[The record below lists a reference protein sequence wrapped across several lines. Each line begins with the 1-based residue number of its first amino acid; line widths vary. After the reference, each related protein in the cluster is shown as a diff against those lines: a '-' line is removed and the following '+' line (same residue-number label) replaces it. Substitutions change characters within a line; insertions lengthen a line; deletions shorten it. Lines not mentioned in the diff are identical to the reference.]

1 MKKFEHR
8 RDILYG
14 LINYKNWRYSCIFF
28 YRGDGK
34 VGKGGWGG
42 WEGREGGRGGGWGNN
57 PQSSNYRFL
66 LSYLPFLFFFTFL
79 F

>member
-34 VGKGGWGG
+34 VG
-42 WEGREGGRGGGWGNN
+42 RGGGGVG
-57 PQSSNYRFL
+57 R
-66 LSYLPFLFFFTFL
+66 
-79 F
+79 

>member
-34 VGKGGWGG
+34 VGKGGWG
-42 WEGREGGRGGGWGNN
+42 WGNN

>member
-34 VGKGGWGG
+34 VGKGGVG
-42 WEGREGGRGGGWGNN
+42 WGWGNN